1 MQDDDHDDRGDDIM
15 SLLFC
20 CVLVLPREFNSLGSE
35 NNGWE
40 NSVNYFKK
48 HKVKKKKNWSVMKKL
63 KFSSFPFKIGV
74 KM

>member
-1 MQDDDHDDRGDDIM
+1 MQDDDHDDRGDDII

-48 HKVKKKKNWSVMKKL
+48 HKVKKKKKTGLS
-63 KFSSFPFKIGV
+63 
-74 KM
+74 